1 MMTKQHT
8 LKESFTLASK
18 GLHTG
23 LHITAT
29 FMPAPANHGLKI
41 QRTDIEG
48 HPIVECDAR
57 LVGDTQRGTV
67 LVSGDIKISTIE
79 HAMAAL
85 YAAGVD
91 NCLIQLDGPE
101 MPIMDGSAYYWTH
114 AIEQVGLQ
122 EQDAE
127 RTHIVIDKVIEVEG
141 PHGEHMRIE
150 PDDHF
155 SLEVTTDFGSSI
167 LGRMTASL
175 HDFSEFPTEIASA
188 RTFVFVREIEPLLQ
202 LGLIKGGDL
211 GNAIVI
217 YEVELSQER
226 FDALTDKLGVSRM
239 NAHQLGYLNPKPL
252 TWPNETTRHKLLD
265 VVGDLALIRRPLI
278 GKVTAY
284 KPGHFINN
292 MFARAILESAN
303 SDTNHL
309 NPQNH

>member
-8 LKESFTLASK
+8 LKDSFTLSSK

-29 FMPAPANHGLKI
+29 FMPAPVNHGLKI
-41 QRTDIEG
+41 QRIDVEG
-48 HPIVECDAR
+48 QPVVDCDAR

-67 LVSGDIKISTIE
+67 LVSGDLKISTIE

-85 YAAGVD
+85 FAAGVD

-101 MPIMDGSAYYWTH
+101 MPIMDGSAYYWTK
-114 AIEQVGLQ
+114 AIERVGTQ

-127 RTHIVIDKVIEVEG
+127 RSYLVIDKAIEVEG
-141 PHGEHMRIE
+141 KHGERMRIE
-150 PDDHF
+150 PADHF

-167 LGRMTASL
+167 LGKMTAVL
-175 HDFSEFPTEIASA
+175 NDFNDFPAEISSA

-202 LGLIKGGDL
+202 MGLIKGGDL

-226 FDALTDKLGVSRM
+226 FDALTDKLGVSHM
-239 NAHQLGYLNPKPL
+239 DATQLGYLNPKPL

-265 VVGDLALIRRPLI
+265 VVGDLALIRRPVI

-284 KPGHFINN
+284 KPGHAVNN
-292 MFARAILESAN
+292 MFARAILN
-303 SDTNHL
+303 SIEK
-309 NPQNH
+309 

>member
-8 LKESFTLASK
+8 LKEAFTLSSK

-29 FMPAPANHGLKI
+29 FRPAPVNHGLKI

-48 HPIVECDAR
+48 GPVVDCDAR

-67 LVSGDIKISTIE
+67 LVSGDLKISTIE

-85 YAAGVD
+85 SAAGVD

-101 MPIMDGSAYYWTH
+101 MPIMDGSAYYWTK
-114 AIEQVGLQ
+114 AIEQVGTL
-122 EQDAE
+122 EQDAK
-127 RTHIVIDKVIEVEG
+127 RSYLIVDKTIEVNG
-141 PHGEHMRIE
+141 QHGEWMCIE
-150 PDDHF
+150 PADHF

-167 LGRMTASL
+167 LGKQTAVL
-175 HDFSEFPTEIASA
+175 NDFKDFPAEIASA

-202 LGLIKGGDL
+202 MGLIKGGDL

-226 FDALTDKLGVSRM
+226 FDALTDKLGVSHM
-239 NAHQLGYLNPKPL
+239 DAKQLGYLNPKPL

-265 VVGDLALIRRPLI
+265 VIGDLALIHRPII

-284 KPGHFINN
+284 KPGHAINN
-292 MFARAILESAN
+292 MFARAILNETSES
-303 SDTNHL
+303 
-309 NPQNH
+309 